1 MRNLALRSVSQAV
14 NPAFSVNG
22 GSSLADG
29 LKICYVPIGQY
40 SVRDL
45 TGRTQPTNVGSYG
58 TVSED
63 GPYGPSTQIYY
74 DVGSDH
80 TLLSGLASLSISA
93 LFKFTSLN
101 SESTVVRKL
110 YGFELGVTYAGAGT
124 EAIYFTTY
132 VGSNGLSP
140 TTNSASIVA
149 GKWYHCLVIQKA
161 GVADVYLNGKYA
173 FTVTPPGSVAPVF
186 DYSYATQPGYFR
198 VGPITNISIWNR
210 ALTGGEIARLA
221 ANPLAMLDSGKR
233 WFAGGVGASSS
244 YSQTYSASST
254 ASASRIRLV
263 GIPRSGSAGSAT
275 TLNRAIT
282 QSAKSAT
289 SSGTATG
296 IRAIVRGAIAATS
309 SAAVSQIRAIA
320 RAISASS
327 AGTATY
333 SRALARSV
341 AATASSSAS
350 TIRSIAKSAS
360 ASSGGSATAAIA
372 KQLYR
377 AYSATVSSATSII
390 RSIGTTAAASAGSAS
405 LMAYGR
411 ILFRSAAATAASAV
425 SAVRSAGKIIAA
437 SSAGAASILGK
448 QIYRAYSASSASS
461 PAIVRAISRTASAAS
476 SGSSAAMAYGRIL
489 FRAATAT
496 VSSAATMATSKIFG
510 RVFSAASTTAASI
523 GQRSIALG
531 RSATASAT
539 VAIGRVASLFRT
551 ISTASV
557 STASL
562 IRAFSKAFSAT
573 ASSLAFAAAIFL
585 KKTTRGR
592 AMGKTP
598 WGKSATGSTTS
609 GAAAAISLL
618 RRVFVPAEHR
628 TSSVDSE
635 SRRVIAEEDRQC

>member
-45 TGRTQPTNVGSYG
+45 TGRTQPTTVGSYG

-74 DVGSDH
+74 NVGSDH

-101 SESTVVRKL
+101 STSTVVRKWA
-110 YGFELGVTYAGAGT
+110 GFELGVTYAGAGT

-132 VGSNGLSP
+132 VGSNGQSP

-186 DYSYATQPGYFR
+186 DYSYETQPGYFR

-233 WFAGGVGASSS
+233 WFAGVGASSS